1 MKRTFLPIL
10 TVVVLL
16 AGCASEDMSI
26 VDPAPG
32 SRRILVRLFN
42 MIPDGTPRRLVL
54 EQGFQSTEVLPL
66 MFSDSVRSPGDS
78 SFIEIFAG
86 GTREFRSGMR
96 ARFVQNAVY
105 DVFTLAQVGRPT
117 VFDTVLVT
125 NANAA
130 LTTVPVAQVRLV
142 NLIPDTTR
150 FFDVRLGCPSGTS
163 LVRNAVPFGQA
174 SLYTE
179 VFPGPTVFSIIDV
192 RNQQPNVVGTFE
204 CQLSERTPYSI
215 IMYRDASSDDALI
228 MFIQEDDFTQQ
239 ATRSFVPV
247 QARTADIRVVNL
259 SRSTARVTL
268 PRTSTTIAS
277 GLAQRTSSAFA
288 SVTTC
293 ESERPDVVVTTLDDG
308 REVIDS
314 TSLVVRGTYT
324 VYASDSGAS
333 ASMIITPGIQRP
345 FGSVGQ
351 SVVRVVNTST
361 IAPNVVVSVG
371 ARTDATAQSGI
382 VAGSTVARD
391 VRFGTFSPPVTVR
404 SGTVPITVT
413 SSGRPT
419 RIIDLTTLQI
429 EPDKNYD
436 LVVFDDNGEAQTM
449 LIEERQTAGPLRRLD
464 EGALVYVINGSA
476 RKTTAPLRLGN
487 VIASGSVFPGNS
499 IASTLPVGSVSYS
512 LGGID
517 GTITTRNGERSMLIF
532 AEGGGSPN
540 IITLSTPPL
549 QPQLGTTRRR
559 VINATEDVALVSVSI
574 DSIPSQPGIG
584 EYLASG
590 VPYATPSD
598 VSVTSLDRRGTY
610 YVYNSSTRTQLYT
623 LPVQLAP
630 LGSNFSLIVVGNKES
645 GYEVIVTQEF

>member
-1 MKRTFLPIL
+1 MKRTFIPIL
-10 TVVVLL
+10 TVLLFL

-54 EQGFQSTEVLPL
+54 EQGFQSAEVLPL

-78 SFIEIFAG
+78 SFIEIYAG

-142 NLIPDTTR
+142 NLIPDTSR
-150 FFDVRLGCPSGTS
+150 LFDVRLGCPSGTS

-179 VFPGPTVFSIIDV
+179 VYPGPTVFSIIDI
-192 RNQQPNVVGTFE
+192 RNQQPTVVGTFE
-204 CQLSERTPYSI
+204 CQLSERTPYCI
-215 IMYRDASSDDALI
+215 VIYRDATSDDALI
-228 MFIQEDDFTQQ
+228 MFIQEDDFTRQ
-239 ATRSFVPV
+239 ASRSFVPIE
-247 QARTADIRVVNL
+247 ARTADVRVLNL
-259 SRSTARVTL
+259 SRSSARVTL
-268 PRTSTTIAS
+268 PRTSTTVAS
-277 GLAQRTSSAFA
+277 GLAQRTSSAF
-288 SVTTC
+288 VPVPTC
-293 ESERPDVVVTTLDDG
+293 ETERPDVVVTTLGDG
-308 REVIDS
+308 REVVDS

-333 ASMIITPGIQRP
+333 AAMVITPGIQRP
-345 FGSVGQ
+345 FGSSGHGVI
-351 SVVRVVNTST
+351 RVVNTST

-391 VRFGTFSPPVTVR
+391 VRLGTYSVPVAVR

-413 SSGRPT
+413 TSARPT

-449 LIEERQTAGPLRRLD
+449 LIEERQAAGPLEKLE
-464 EGALVYVINGSA
+464 EGALVYVINGSS
-476 RKTTAPLRLGN
+476 RKTTAPLRLGS
-487 VIASGSVFPGNS
+487 VIAAGSIFPGNS
-499 IASTLPVGSVSYS
+499 VASTLPVGPVSYS
-512 LGGID
+512 FGGID
-517 GTITTRNGERSMLIF
+517 ATLTTRNGERSMLIY

-540 IITLSTPPL
+540 IITVATPPL
-549 QPQLGTTRRR
+549 LPQLGTTRRR
-559 VINATEDVALVSVSI
+559 VILQLVSRMRLHLT
-574 DSIPSQPGIG
+574 
-584 EYLASG
+584 YL
-590 VPYATPSD
+590 
-598 VSVTSLDRRGTY
+598 
-610 YVYNSSTRTQLYT
+610 
-623 LPVQLAP
+623 
-630 LGSNFSLIVVGNKES
+630 
-645 GYEVIVTQEF
+645 